1 MNINQLMKQA
11 QMLQDKVQK
20 ANEEILKQET
30 VGESGAGLVKITVT
44 GRFEVKRVSIDESL
58 LKEDKEILEDLIAAA
73 INDGVRKIEKM
84 KEEKMAGVTGGLPLP
99 PGMKLF

>member
-11 QMLQDKVQK
+11 QMLQEKVQK
-20 ANEEILKQET
+20 ANEEMLKHEVT
-30 VGESGAGLVKITVT
+30 GESGGGLVKVIMT
-44 GRFEVKRVSIDESL
+44 GRHELKRVSIDDSL
-58 LKEDKEILEDLIAAA
+58 MKEEKEVLEDLIAAA
-73 INDGVRKIEKM
+73 VNDGVRKVEKY

>member
-11 QMLQDKVQK
+11 QMLQEKVQK

-30 VGESGAGLVKITVT
+30 TGESGAGMVRIVVT
-44 GRFEVKRVSIDESL
+44 GRFEVKRVTIDESL
-58 LKEDKEILEDLIAAA
+58 LKEDKEILEDLLAAA
-73 INDGVRKIEKM
+73 MNDGVRKIEKI
-84 KEEKMAGVTGGLPLP
+84 KEEKMSGVTGGLPLP

>member
-20 ANEEILKQET
+20 ANEEILKQEAT
-30 VGESGAGLVKITVT
+30 GESGAGLVKVIVT
-44 GRFEVKRVSIDESL
+44 GRFEVKRVSIDDSL
-58 LKEDKEILEDLIAAA
+58 MKEDREVLEDLIAAA
-73 INDGVRKIEKM
+73 MNDGVRKIEKI

>member
-20 ANEEILKQET
+20 ANEEILKQEAT
-30 VGESGAGLVKITVT
+30 GESGAGLVKVVVT
-44 GRFEVKRVSIDESL
+44 GRFEVKRVSIDDSL
-58 LKEDKEILEDLIAAA
+58 MKEDKEVLEDLIAAA
-73 INDGVRKIEKM
+73 MNDGVRKIEKI

>member
-20 ANEEILKQET
+20 ANEEVLKQEVT
-30 VGESGAGLVKITVT
+30 GESGGGLVKVTMT

-58 LKEDKEILEDLIAAA
+58 LKDDKEILEDLIALAM
-73 INDGVRKIEKM
+73 NDGVHRIEKI
-84 KEEKMAGVTGGLPLP
+84 KETKMASVTGGLPLP

>member
-20 ANEEILKQET
+20 ANEEILKQEAT
-30 VGESGAGLVKITVT
+30 GESGGGLVKVTLT

-58 LKEDKEILEDLIAAA
+58 LKDDKEILEDLIALAM
-73 INDGVRKIEKM
+73 NDGVHRIEKI
-84 KEEKMAGVTGGLPLP
+84 KETKMASVTGGLPLP

>member
-20 ANEEILKQET
+20 ANEEILKQEAT
-30 VGESGAGLVKITVT
+30 GESGAGLVKVVVT
-44 GRFEVKRVSIDESL
+44 GRFEVKRVSIDDSL
-58 LKEDKEILEDLIAAA
+58 MKEDREVLEDLIAAA
-73 INDGVRKIEKM
+73 MNDGVRKIEKI

>member
-1 MNINQLMKQA
+1 VNINQLMKQA

-20 ANEEILKQET
+20 ANEEILKQEAT
-30 VGESGAGLVKITVT
+30 GESGAGLVKVVVT
-44 GRFEVKRVSIDESL
+44 GRFEVKRVSIDDSL
-58 LKEDKEILEDLIAAA
+58 MKEDKEVLEDLIAAA
-73 INDGVRKIEKM
+73 MNDGVRKIEKM